1 VRRRLAVATLVAAAV
16 ASTMA
21 GQVLS
26 QDRTAVVAAYT
37 VVGDQIPYL
46 LSGNPGDT
54 GRGRRILVDR
64 EIGNCLACHKVAET
78 GEPFQGDLG
87 PDLGNIGRRLTAG
100 QIRFRLVDLS
110 RLNPTTLMPPYH
122 RVEGL
127 TRVATKYADN
137 PVLTAQEIEDV
148 VAYLTTLRQ

>member
-1 VRRRLAVATLVAAAV
+1 LAVATLVAVAV

-26 QDRTAVVAAYT
+26 QDRAAVVAAYT
-37 VVGDQIPYL
+37 VVGDQIPDPL
-46 LSGNPGDT
+46 LGNAGDA
-54 GRGRRILVDR
+54 GRGRRILIDR
-64 EIGNCLACHKVAET
+64 EIGNCLSCHKVAET

-87 PDLGNIGRRLTAG
+87 LDLGNVGRRLTAG

-110 RLNPTTLMPPYH
+110 RLNPETLMPPYH
-122 RVEGL
+122 RFEGL
-127 TRVATKYADN
+127 TRVATKYAGK

-148 VAYLTTLRQ
+148 VAYLTTLKQ

>member
-1 VRRRLAVATLVAAAV
+1 LAVATLVAVAV

-21 GQVLS
+21 EHVLS
-26 QDRTAVVAAYT
+26 QDRAAAVAAYT
-37 VVGDQIPYL
+37 VVGDQIPDP
-46 LSGNPGDT
+46 LSGSPGDAW
-54 GRGRRILVDR
+54 RGRHILVDR

-87 PDLGNIGRRLTAG
+87 PDLDNIGRRLATG

-110 RLNPTTLMPPYH
+110 RLNPGTLMPPYH

-127 TRVATKYADN
+127 TRVATKYADK

-148 VAYLTTLRQ
+148 VAYLTTLKQ